1 MSKKKSKNLNLTEK
15 NRNLPVPANSLERYL
30 TEISNYEIL
39 SREEET
45 KCAQEYRES
54 KDVESARRLITA
66 NLKFVVKIA
75 MEYKNY
81 GLNLMD
87 MIQEGNLGL
96 MQAVTKF
103 DPTKRYRLIS
113 YGVWWIRAYIQNFI
127 MKNWSLVKIGTT
139 QGQRKL
145 FYKIRSAKSL
155 YNAGELSLEEY
166 YAKLSSDLKVSIKE
180 IKEMDQRMGGKDYSL
195 DEELKPGE
203 KQTKVEFISS
213 GSENQEDL
221 VIKEEQKRDLQSG
234 LEEAIKTLNERE
246 RYIIENRLLS
256 EKQETLEKIGVEFD
270 ISRER
275 VRQIEKVAIKKI
287 KKILIKNGITAD
299 F

>member
-1 MSKKKSKNLNLTEK
+1 MSKEKIKEKKINK
-15 NRNLPVPANSLERYL
+15 NLPVPANSLEKYL

-39 SREEET
+39 SREEEA
-45 KCAQEYRES
+45 KYAQEYRDS
-54 KDVESARRLITA
+54 GDLQSARKLITA

-75 MEYKNY
+75 MEYRNY

-87 MIQEGNLGL
+87 VIQEGNLGL

-155 YNAGELSLEEY
+155 YNSGNLSLEEY
-166 YAKLSSDLKVSIKE
+166 YQKLSTDLKVSIKE

-195 DEELKPGE
+195 DEEIKSEE
-203 KQTKVEFISS
+203 KQTRIEFLPS
-213 GSENQEDL
+213 GADSQEDI
-221 VIKEEQKRDLQSG
+221 VIESQQRKE
-234 LEEAIKTLNERE
+234 LESSLKEAIETLNERE
-246 RYIIENRLLS
+246 SFIIKNRLLS
-256 EKQETLEKIGVEFD
+256 DQQVTLEKLGKKFK

-275 VRQIEKVAIKKI
+275 VRQIEKTAIKKI
-287 KKILIKNGITAD
+287 KKILLKNGITAD

>member
-1 MSKKKSKNLNLTEK
+1 MKKKNKKTAQIVNQNA
-15 NRNLPVPANSLERYL
+15 NLPVPANSLEKYL

-39 SREEET
+39 SREEEYDYA
-45 KCAQEYRES
+45 KQYRES
-54 KDVESARRLITA
+54 GDIDAARKLITA
-66 NLKFVVKIA
+66 NLRFVVKIA
-75 MEYKNY
+75 TEYKNY

-87 MIQEGNLGL
+87 IIQEGNLGL

-139 QGQRKL
+139 QSQRKL

-155 YNAGELSLEEY
+155 YNSGDISQDEY
-166 YAKLSSDLKVSIKE
+166 YQRLSEDLKILIKE
-180 IKEMDQRMGGKDYSL
+180 IKEMDIRMGGKDFSL
-195 DEELKPGE
+195 DEEIKAGE
-203 KQTKVEFISS
+203 RQTKIEFLES
-213 GSENQEDL
+213 GNQNQEDIVL
-221 VIKEEQKRDLQSG
+221 KQ
-234 LEEAIKTLNERE
+234 EEAEALNSALAEALEILNDRE
-246 RYIIENRLLS
+246 KYIIEKRILTEDQL
-256 EKQETLEKIGVEFD
+256 TLEDIGNKFK

-275 VRQIEKVAIKKI
+275 VRQIEKTAIGKI
-287 KKILIKNGITAD
+287 KKILLKRGVKAD

>member
-1 MSKKKSKNLNLTEK
+1 MRKNNNKLK
-15 NRNLPVPANSLERYL
+15 NNNKNLPVPANSLEKYL
-30 TEISNYEIL
+30 TEISNYKIL
-39 SREEET
+39 SREEEA
-45 KCAQEYRES
+45 KYAQEYRDS
-54 KDVESARRLITA
+54 GNLESARKLITA
-66 NLKFVVKIA
+66 NRKMAVKIA
-75 MEYKNY
+75 MQYKNDA
-81 GLNLMD
+81 LNLMD
-87 MIQEGNLGL
+87 VIQEGNLGL

-155 YNAGELSLEEY
+155 YNSGDLSLEEY
-166 YAKLSSDLKVSIKE
+166 YSKLSRDLKVSIKE

-195 DEELKPGE
+195 DDEIKANE
-203 KQTKVEFISS
+203 KQTKIDFLPS
-213 GSENQEDL
+213 GSQSQED
-221 VIKEEQKRDLQSG
+221 IIIEDQQKKE
-234 LEEAIKTLNERE
+234 LESSLKEAIETLNERE
-246 RYIIENRLLS
+246 AYIIKNRLLS
-256 EKQETLEKIGVEFD
+256 DKQVTLEKLGEKFK

-275 VRQIEKVAIKKI
+275 VRQIEKSAIKKI
-287 KKILIKNGITAD
+287 KKILVKNGITAD

>member
-1 MSKKKSKNLNLTEK
+1 MSKEKIKEKKINK
-15 NRNLPVPANSLERYL
+15 NLPVPANSLEKYL

-39 SREEET
+39 SREEEA
-45 KCAQEYRES
+45 KYAQEYRDS
-54 KDVESARRLITA
+54 GDLQSARKLITA

-75 MEYKNY
+75 MEYRNY

-87 MIQEGNLGL
+87 VIQEGNLGL

-155 YNAGELSLEEY
+155 YNSGDLSLEEY
-166 YAKLSSDLKVSIKE
+166 YQKLSTDLKVSIKE
-180 IKEMDQRMGGKDYSL
+180 IKEMDQRMGCKDYSL
-195 DEELKPGE
+195 DEEIKSEE
-203 KQTKVEFISS
+203 KQTRIEFLPS
-213 GSENQEDL
+213 GADSQEDI
-221 VIKEEQKRDLQSG
+221 VIESEQRKE
-234 LEEAIKTLNERE
+234 LESSLKEAIETLNERE
-246 RYIIENRLLS
+246 SFIIKNRLLS
-256 EKQETLEKIGVEFD
+256 DKQVTLEKLGKKFK

-275 VRQIEKVAIKKI
+275 VRQIEKTAIKKI
-287 KKILIKNGITAD
+287 KKILLKNGITAD

>member
-1 MSKKKSKNLNLTEK
+1 MSKEKIKEKKINK
-15 NRNLPVPANSLERYL
+15 NLPVPANSLEKYL

-39 SREEET
+39 SREEEA
-45 KCAQEYRES
+45 KYAQEYRDS
-54 KDVESARRLITA
+54 GDLQSARKLITA

-75 MEYKNY
+75 MEYRNY

-87 MIQEGNLGL
+87 VIQEGNLGL

-155 YNAGELSLEEY
+155 YNSGNLSLEEY
-166 YAKLSSDLKVSIKE
+166 YQKLSTDLKVSIKE

-195 DEELKPGE
+195 DEEIKSEE
-203 KQTKVEFISS
+203 KQTRIEFLPS
-213 GSENQEDL
+213 GADSQEDL
-221 VIKEEQKRDLQSG
+221 VIESEQRKE
-234 LEEAIKTLNERE
+234 LESSLKEAIETLNERE
-246 RYIIENRLLS
+246 SFIIKNRLLS
-256 EKQETLEKIGVEFD
+256 DKQVTLEKLGKKFK

-275 VRQIEKVAIKKI
+275 VRQIEKTAIKKI
-287 KKILIKNGITAD
+287 KKILLKNGITAD

>member
-1 MSKKKSKNLNLTEK
+1 MSKEKIKEKKINK
-15 NRNLPVPANSLERYL
+15 NLPVPANSLEKYL

-39 SREEET
+39 SREEEA
-45 KCAQEYRES
+45 KYAQEYRDS
-54 KDVESARRLITA
+54 GDLQSARKLITA

-75 MEYKNY
+75 MEYRNY

-87 MIQEGNLGL
+87 VIQEGNLGL

-155 YNAGELSLEEY
+155 YNSGNLSLEEY
-166 YAKLSSDLKVSIKE
+166 YQKLSMDLKVSIKE

-195 DEELKPGE
+195 DEEIKSEE
-203 KQTKVEFISS
+203 KQTRIEFLPSRADS
-213 GSENQEDL
+213 QEDI
-221 VIKEEQKRDLQSG
+221 VIESQQRKE
-234 LEEAIKTLNERE
+234 LESSLKEAIETLNERE
-246 RYIIENRLLS
+246 SFIIKNRLLS
-256 EKQETLEKIGVEFD
+256 DQQVTLEKLGKKFK

-275 VRQIEKVAIKKI
+275 VRQIEKTAIKKI
-287 KKILIKNGITAD
+287 KKILLKNGITAD

>member
-1 MSKKKSKNLNLTEK
+1 MGKKKSKNLNLTEK

-45 KCAQEYRES
+45 KYAQEYRES
-54 KDVESARRLITA
+54 KDVESARKLITA

-203 KQTKVEFISS
+203 KQTKVEFLSS
-213 GSENQEDL
+213 SSENQEDL
-221 VIKEEQKRDLQSG
+221 VIKEEQRRDLQSG
-234 LEEAIKTLNERE
+234 LEEAIETLNERE

>member
-1 MSKKKSKNLNLTEK
+1 MSKEKIKEKKINK
-15 NRNLPVPANSLERYL
+15 NLPVPANSLEKYL

-39 SREEET
+39 SREEEA
-45 KCAQEYRES
+45 KYAQEYRDS
-54 KDVESARRLITA
+54 GDLQSARKLITA

-75 MEYKNY
+75 MEYRNY

-87 MIQEGNLGL
+87 VIQEGNLGL

-113 YGVWWIRAYIQNFI
+113 YGVWWIRSYIQNFI

-155 YNAGELSLEEY
+155 YNSGNLSLEEY
-166 YAKLSSDLKVSIKE
+166 YQKLSTDLKVSIKE

-195 DEELKPGE
+195 DEEIKSEE
-203 KQTKVEFISS
+203 KQTRIEFLPS
-213 GSENQEDL
+213 GADSQEDI
-221 VIKEEQKRDLQSG
+221 VIESEQRKE
-234 LEEAIKTLNERE
+234 LESSLKEAIETLNERE
-246 RYIIENRLLS
+246 SFIIKNRLLS
-256 EKQETLEKIGVEFD
+256 DKQVTLEKLGKKFK

-275 VRQIEKVAIKKI
+275 VRQIEKTAIKKI
-287 KKILIKNGITAD
+287 KKILLKNGITAD

>member
-1 MSKKKSKNLNLTEK
+1 MSKEKIKEKKINK
-15 NRNLPVPANSLERYL
+15 NLPVPANSLEKYL

-39 SREEET
+39 SREEEA
-45 KCAQEYRES
+45 KYAQEYRDS
-54 KDVESARRLITA
+54 GDLQSARKLITA

-75 MEYKNY
+75 MEYRNY

-87 MIQEGNLGL
+87 VIQEGNLGL

-155 YNAGELSLEEY
+155 YNSGNLSLEEY
-166 YAKLSSDLKVSIKE
+166 YQKL
-180 IKEMDQRMGGKDYSL
+180 DQRMGGKDYSL
-195 DEELKPGE
+195 DEEIKSEE
-203 KQTKVEFISS
+203 KQTRIEFLPS
-213 GSENQEDL
+213 GADSQEDI
-221 VIKEEQKRDLQSG
+221 VIESEQRKE
-234 LEEAIKTLNERE
+234 LESSLKEAIETLNERE
-246 RYIIENRLLS
+246 SFIIKNRLLS
-256 EKQETLEKIGVEFD
+256 DKQVTLEKLGKKFK

-275 VRQIEKVAIKKI
+275 VRQIEKTAIKKI
-287 KKILIKNGITAD
+287 KKILLKNGITAD

>member
-1 MSKKKSKNLNLTEK
+1 MSKEKIKEKKINK
-15 NRNLPVPANSLERYL
+15 NLPVPANSLEKYL

-39 SREEET
+39 SREEEA
-45 KCAQEYRES
+45 KYAQEYRDS
-54 KDVESARRLITA
+54 GDLQSARKLITA

-75 MEYKNY
+75 MEYRNY

-87 MIQEGNLGL
+87 VIQEGNLGL

-155 YNAGELSLEEY
+155 YNSGNLSLEEY
-166 YAKLSSDLKVSIKE
+166 YQKLSTDLKVSIKE

-195 DEELKPGE
+195 DEEIKSEE
-203 KQTKVEFISS
+203 KQTRIEFLPS
-213 GSENQEDL
+213 GADSQEDI
-221 VIKEEQKRDLQSG
+221 VIESEQRKE
-234 LEEAIKTLNERE
+234 LESSLKEAIETLNERE
-246 RYIIENRLLS
+246 SFIIKNRLLS
-256 EKQETLEKIGVEFD
+256 DKQVTLEKLGKKFK

-275 VRQIEKVAIKKI
+275 VRQIEKTAIKKI
-287 KKILIKNGITAD
+287 KKILLKNSFRAAV
-299 F
+299 

>member
-1 MSKKKSKNLNLTEK
+1 MSKEKIKEKKINK
-15 NRNLPVPANSLERYL
+15 NLPVPANSLEKYL

-39 SREEET
+39 SREEEA
-45 KCAQEYRES
+45 KYAQEYRDS
-54 KDVESARRLITA
+54 GDLQSARKLITA

-75 MEYKNY
+75 MEYRNY

-87 MIQEGNLGL
+87 VIQEGNLGL

-155 YNAGELSLEEY
+155 YNSGNLSLEEY
-166 YAKLSSDLKVSIKE
+166 YQKLSMDLKVSIKE

-195 DEELKPGE
+195 DEEIKSEE
-203 KQTKVEFISS
+203 KQTRIEFLPS
-213 GSENQEDL
+213 GADSQEDI
-221 VIKEEQKRDLQSG
+221 VIESQQRKE
-234 LEEAIKTLNERE
+234 LESSLKEAIETLNERE
-246 RYIIENRLLS
+246 SFIIKNRLLS
-256 EKQETLEKIGVEFD
+256 DQQVTLEKLGKKFK

-275 VRQIEKVAIKKI
+275 VRQIEKTAIKKI
-287 KKILIKNGITAD
+287 KKILLKNGITAD

>member
-1 MSKKKSKNLNLTEK
+1 MSKEKIKEKKINK
-15 NRNLPVPANSLERYL
+15 NLPVPANSLEKYL

-39 SREEET
+39 SREEEA
-45 KCAQEYRES
+45 KYAQEYRDS
-54 KDVESARRLITA
+54 GDLQSARKLITA

-75 MEYKNY
+75 MEYRNY

-87 MIQEGNLGL
+87 VIQEGNLGL

-155 YNAGELSLEEY
+155 YNSGNLSLEEY
-166 YAKLSSDLKVSIKE
+166 YQKLSTDLKVSIKE

-195 DEELKPGE
+195 DEEIKSEE
-203 KQTKVEFISS
+203 KQTRIEFLPS
-213 GSENQEDL
+213 GADSQEDI
-221 VIKEEQKRDLQSG
+221 VIESEQRKE
-234 LEEAIKTLNERE
+234 LESSLKEAIETLNERE
-246 RYIIENRLLS
+246 SFIIKNRLLS
-256 EKQETLEKIGVEFD
+256 DKQVTLEKLGKKFK

-275 VRQIEKVAIKKI
+275 VRQIEKTAIKKI
-287 KKILIKNGITAD
+287 KKILLKNGITAD

>member
-1 MSKKKSKNLNLTEK
+1 MSRDNIKEK
-15 NRNLPVPANSLERYL
+15 NINKNLPVPANSLEKYL

-39 SREEET
+39 SREEEA
-45 KCAQEYRES
+45 KYAQEYRDS
-54 KDVESARRLITA
+54 GDLQSARKLITA

-75 MEYKNY
+75 MEYRNY

-87 MIQEGNLGL
+87 VIQEGNLGL

-155 YNAGELSLEEY
+155 YNSGDLSLEEY
-166 YAKLSSDLKVSIKE
+166 YTKLSADLKVSVKE
-180 IKEMDQRMGGKDYSL
+180 IKEMDQRMGGKDFSL
-195 DEELKPGE
+195 DEEIKSEE
-203 KQTKVEFISS
+203 KQTRIEFLPS
-213 GSENQEDL
+213 GSSNQEDL
-221 VIKEEQKRDLQSG
+221 VIEDQQRRELEFSLKEAVQ
-234 LEEAIKTLNERE
+234 TLNERE
-246 RYIIENRLLS
+246 TFIINNRLLS
-256 EKQETLEKIGVEFD
+256 DKQMTLEKLGERFK

-275 VRQIEKVAIKKI
+275 VRQIEKTAIKKI
-287 KKILIKNGITAD
+287 KKILLKNGITAD

>member
-1 MSKKKSKNLNLTEK
+1 MSKEKIKEKKINK
-15 NRNLPVPANSLERYL
+15 NLPVPANSLEKYL

-39 SREEET
+39 SREEEA
-45 KCAQEYRES
+45 KYAQEYRGS
-54 KDVESARRLITA
+54 GDLQSARKLITA

-75 MEYKNY
+75 MEYRNY

-87 MIQEGNLGL
+87 VIQEGNLGL

-155 YNAGELSLEEY
+155 YNSGNLSLEEY
-166 YAKLSSDLKVSIKE
+166 YQKLSTDLKVSIKE

-195 DEELKPGE
+195 DEEIKSEE
-203 KQTKVEFISS
+203 KQTRIEFLPS
-213 GSENQEDL
+213 GADSQEDI
-221 VIKEEQKRDLQSG
+221 VIESEQRKE
-234 LEEAIKTLNERE
+234 LESSLKEAIETLNERE
-246 RYIIENRLLS
+246 SFIIKNRLLS
-256 EKQETLEKIGVEFD
+256 DKQVTLEKLGKKFK

-275 VRQIEKVAIKKI
+275 VRQIEKTAIKKI
-287 KKILIKNGITAD
+287 KKILLKNGITAD

>member
-1 MSKKKSKNLNLTEK
+1 MKKKNNKTAQIVNQNA
-15 NRNLPVPANSLERYL
+15 NLPVPANSLEKYL

-39 SREEET
+39 SREEEYDYA
-45 KCAQEYRES
+45 KQYRES
-54 KDVESARRLITA
+54 GDIDAARKLITA
-66 NLKFVVKIA
+66 NLRFVVKIA
-75 MEYKNY
+75 TEYKNY

-87 MIQEGNLGL
+87 IIQEGNLGL

-139 QGQRKL
+139 QSQRKL

-155 YNAGELSLEEY
+155 YNSGDISQDEY
-166 YAKLSSDLKVSIKE
+166 YQRLSEDLKISIKE
-180 IKEMDQRMGGKDYSL
+180 IKEMDIRMGGKDFSL
-195 DEELKPGE
+195 DEEIKAGE
-203 KQTKVEFISS
+203 RQTKIEFLES
-213 GSENQEDL
+213 GNQNQEDIVL
-221 VIKEEQKRDLQSG
+221 KQ
-234 LEEAIKTLNERE
+234 EEAEALNSALAEALEILNDRE
-246 RYIIENRLLS
+246 KYIIEKRILTEDQL
-256 EKQETLEKIGVEFD
+256 TLEDIGNKFK

-275 VRQIEKVAIKKI
+275 VRQIEKTAIGKI
-287 KKILIKNGITAD
+287 KKILLKRGVKAD

>member
-1 MSKKKSKNLNLTEK
+1 MKKKNKKTAQIVNQNA
-15 NRNLPVPANSLERYL
+15 NLPVPANSLEKYL

-39 SREEET
+39 SREEEYDYA
-45 KCAQEYRES
+45 KQYRES
-54 KDVESARRLITA
+54 GDIDAARKLITA
-66 NLKFVVKIA
+66 NLRFVVKIA
-75 MEYKNY
+75 TEYKNY

-87 MIQEGNLGL
+87 IIQEGNLGV

-139 QGQRKL
+139 QSQRKL

-155 YNAGELSLEEY
+155 YNSGDISQDEY
-166 YAKLSSDLKVSIKE
+166 YQRLSEDLKISIKE
-180 IKEMDQRMGGKDYSL
+180 IKEMDIRMGGKDFSL
-195 DEELKPGE
+195 DEEIKAGE
-203 KQTKVEFISS
+203 RQTKIEFLES
-213 GSENQEDL
+213 GNQNQEDIVL
-221 VIKEEQKRDLQSG
+221 KQ
-234 LEEAIKTLNERE
+234 EEAEALNSALAEALEILNDRE
-246 RYIIENRLLS
+246 KYIIEKRILTEDQL
-256 EKQETLEKIGVEFD
+256 TLEDIGNKFK

-275 VRQIEKVAIKKI
+275 VRQIEKTAIGKI
-287 KKILIKNGITAD
+287 KKILLKRGVKAD

>member
-45 KCAQEYRES
+45 KYAQEYRES
-54 KDVESARRLITA
+54 KDVESARKLITA

-203 KQTKVEFISS
+203 KQTKVEFLSS
-213 GSENQEDL
+213 SSENQEDL
-221 VIKEEQKRDLQSG
+221 VIKEEQRRDLQSG
-234 LEEAIKTLNERE
+234 LEEAIETLNERE
-246 RYIIENRLLS
+246 KYIIENRLLS